1 VSADLENCYAH
12 EPRAAAEMIRLAA
25 EAGVVGGSIEDAT
38 GDAQQPIYEFELAV
52 ERVRAAAEMA
62 RSLAFPFT
70 LTARAENFLHGR
82 RDLDDTIRRLQAFER
97 AGADVLYAPGLRD
110 LASMRT
116 VASSVKKPL
125 NVVMSA
131 ADPALTAAQ
140 LAHAGV
146 KRISIGGALS
156 RFALA
161 SVLRAAHEMKE
172 QGGFTWIADT
182 VSAKELKRLFH
193 AS

>member
-1 VSADLENCYAH
+1 
-12 EPRAAAEMIRLAA
+12 
-25 EAGVVGGSIEDAT
+25 
-38 GDAQQPIYEFELAV
+38 
-52 ERVRAAAEMA
+52 
-62 RSLAFPFT
+62 
-70 LTARAENFLHGR
+70 
-82 RDLDDTIRRLQAFER
+82 
-97 AGADVLYAPGLRD
+97 
-110 LASMRT
+110 MRT

-140 LAHAGV
+140 LAQAGV

-156 RFALA
+156 RLALA

-172 QGGFTWIADT
+172 QGGFTWIADS

-193 AS
+193 GS